1 MTTQELN
8 IANALSTAKEVC
20 SVSKSA
26 FNSQQ
31 MSIDEQ
37 KILIAKYLGL
47 ITETDGLWYLD
58 NTHELKYDE
67 DWNWII
73 SAYKQIKKIEFEKI
87 GTTDRIGDILRGI
100 FNADIY
106 QSFSSIYEYVNQ
118 QTQAVC

>member
-1 MTTQELN
+1 MPKL
-8 IANALSTAKEVC
+8 LLC

-67 DWNWII
+67 GWNWII

-100 FNADIY
+100 FNADIH
-106 QSFSSIYEYVNQ
+106 QSFSSIYEYVNR

>member
-1 MTTQELN
+1 
-8 IANALSTAKEVC
+8 
-20 SVSKSA
+20 
-26 FNSQQ
+26 

-106 QSFSSIYEYVNQ
+106 INHFLQFMSMLINKHKLFANVKATTCQSCYGKFIDYKIITITEASNLK
-118 QTQAVC
+118 

>member
-1 MTTQELN
+1 MPKL
-8 IANALSTAKEVC
+8 LLC

-26 FNSQQ
+26 FNLQK
-31 MSIDEQ
+31 MNIDEQ

-47 ITETDGLWYLD
+47 ITETDRLWYLD

-100 FNADIY
+100 FNADIH
-106 QSFSSIYEYVNQ
+106 QSFSSIYEYVNL

>member
-1 MTTQELN
+1 
-8 IANALSTAKEVC
+8 
-20 SVSKSA
+20 
-26 FNSQQ
+26 

-47 ITETDGLWYLD
+47 ITEIDGLWYLD

-73 SAYKQIKKIEFEKI
+73 SAYEQIKKIEFEKI

-100 FNADIY
+100 FNADIH
-106 QSFSSIYEYVNQ
+106 QSFSSIYEHVNR
-118 QTQAVC
+118 QTKAVC